1 MANIGTFTKNEAG
14 AFIGEI
20 VTLSFQAKNVRL
32 IPETNRANE
41 NARATRLCRPRR
53 DRRRL
58 AQALRRTARLPLGQ
72 ARRSELQRSDLREPL
87 QRRRGRQ
94 LHPDLVAAAEGP
106 ARPPPIDRSAP
117 RCPAARRASA
127 AASSHADR
135 ASGARRRRL
144 FKNKKAL
151 RSGLRRI
158 IVADRRRS

>member
-53 DRRRL
+53 DRRL

-72 ARRSELQRSDLREPL
+72 ARRSELQRLIYANLFNDE
-87 QRRRGRQ
+87 
-94 LHPDLVAAAEGP
+94 EGDSYTL
-106 ARPPPIDRSAP
+106 IWS
-117 RCPAARRASA
+117 
-127 AASSHADR
+127 
-135 ASGARRRRL
+135 RRRRPGT
-144 FKNKKAL
+144 
-151 RSGLRRI
+151 SS
-158 IVADRRRS
+158 AD